1 MTARRAVLLLPLL
14 AGCSVLPNR
23 PYQETQRFSLSPER
37 PGRATPPRNAL
48 PRNAPVLLVRSLR
61 ATPGL
66 EGRGLRSLGAD
77 GQVTTAYWQEWVAPP
92 ADAAEE
98 ALRRWLLASG
108 RFAAVTLPGSRLR
121 PDLVLEGELIRLQAE
136 PAARRA
142 TAALS
147 ILLLAEAQAGPG
159 EARILAQFTAE
170 GSAPLPSGL
179 DPRAPGPE
187 AAAALSAAF
196 GEALARVEEG
206 LAGATPRAPAAQ
218 PRPPPGRRAPAS

>member
-1 MTARRAVLLLPLL
+1 MTTRRTVLLLPLL

-37 PGRATPPRNAL
+37 PARATP

-61 ATPGL
+61 AAPGL
-66 EGRGLRSLGAD
+66 EGRGLRSLTAD
-77 GQVTTAYWQEWVAPP
+77 GQVATAYWQEWVAPP

-108 RFAAVTLPGSRLR
+108 RFAAVTQPGSRLR
-121 PDLVLEGELIRLQAE
+121 ASLVLEGELIRLQAE
-136 PAARRA
+136 PAAGRA
-142 TAALS
+142 VAALS
-147 ILLLAEAQAGPG
+147 ILLLAEPPSGPG
-159 EARILAQFTAE
+159 EARILAQFTAG
-170 GSAPLPSGL
+170 GSASLPPGL

-187 AAAALSAAF
+187 AAAALSAAL

-206 LAGATPRAPAAQ
+206 LAAAK
-218 PRPPPGRRAPAS
+218 R

>member
-23 PYQETQRFSLSPER
+23 PYQEAQRFGLAPER
-37 PGRATPPRNAL
+37 PGRAAA

-61 ATPGL
+61 GAPGL
-66 EGRGLRSLGAD
+66 EGRGLRSLTAD
-77 GQVTTAYWQEWVAPP
+77 GEVVTAYWQEWVAPP

-98 ALRRWLLASG
+98 ALRRWLTASG

-121 PDLVLEGELIRLQAE
+121 ADLVLEGELIRLQAE

-147 ILLLAEAQAGPG
+147 VLLLSEPQMGPG

-170 GSAPLPSGL
+170 GSAPLSPGL

-187 AAAALSAAF
+187 AAAAISAALGAAF
-196 GEALARVEEG
+196 AQVEERLG
-206 LAGATPRAPAAQ
+206 GATPRAPAAP